1 MIMTLLSFTILI
13 VVAKHSKGDDISHFN
28 GLSKRS
34 PFLAFAMLVAMMS
47 LAGVP
52 LTVGFYGKFLVFAS
66 AVQQQQFLL
75 VGISLITVAAGFYY
89 YLRVVGA
96 MYWKDSSDEAPIR
109 VSLLTKFS
117 IALLVFGVVYLGIF
131 PQPIL
136 NMLSSAW

>member
-1 MIMTLLSFTILI
+1 
-13 VVAKHSKGDDISHFN
+13 
-28 GLSKRS
+28 
-34 PFLAFAMLVAMMS
+34 MLVAMMS